1 MIFMIPS
8 LALDRQTLVMEH
20 DIKLA
25 IYNHIHIHI
34 DLHIIN
40 ILQFSNMNWVQY
52 CDDTYM

>member
-1 MIFMIPS
+1 
-8 LALDRQTLVMEH
+8 MEH

-52 CDDTYM
+52 CNDTYM